1 MWIMIAG
8 PHASGV
14 PSQATEAARQ
24 RSSQLMNKAAYE
36 IFQKGHV
43 PVIGANMALP
53 VIEAA
58 GQESYDE
65 IMMPVSLAL
74 AARCDAVL
82 RMEGACAAADAQ
94 VERVRAIGGTVF
106 RRLDDIPRADATY
119 G

>member
-8 PHASGV
+8 PHRGGASSE
-14 PSQATEAARQ
+14 PALQC
-24 RSSQLMNKAAYE
+24 SSRLMNQAAYE

-43 PVIGANMALP
+43 PVIGANLALP

-74 AARCDAVL
+74 ASRCDAVL
-82 RMEGACAAADAQ
+82 RMEGACANADAQ

-106 RRLDDIPRADATY
+106 RRLDDIPRADATFA
-119 G
+119 